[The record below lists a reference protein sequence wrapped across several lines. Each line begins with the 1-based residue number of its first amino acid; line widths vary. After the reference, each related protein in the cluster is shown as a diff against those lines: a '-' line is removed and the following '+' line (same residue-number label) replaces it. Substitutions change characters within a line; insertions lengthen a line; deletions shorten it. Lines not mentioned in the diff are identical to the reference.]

1 MSGGGDPRGLPV
13 KLVETAPHGDEDE
26 RRDGATVRSGG
37 GSDALG
43 VGWRR
48 TDTDEFC
55 FRV

>member
-1 MSGGGDPRGLPV
+1 MSGSADPRGLPV

-26 RRDGATVRSGG
+26 RRDGSTVRSGG
-37 GSDALG
+37 GSDALD

-48 TDTDEFC
+48 TDPNEFC